1 MGVKLFLLFGLL
13 SLVACSENHFKE
25 DKFFAGGVY
34 ASAAQLNLG
43 KTVYTEYCMACHGVN
58 GDGKGVAS
66 KGLIPPPRNFTL
78 GIYKFGKVV
87 AGELPHDDH
96 LVEIIQKGLN
106 GTGMLK
112 WDISKDQSLAV
123 VQYIKT
129 FAPKVWEGKDKKLGE
144 PIIVS
149 KDPYGMARRSSAI
162 ERGKVV
168 YHGVAQC
175 YTCHQAYVPF
185 EELSKIQKEV
195 NGDAL
200 AENDPENYK
209 LKLQDSDH
217 GYKNIPPD
225 FTWHPLRS
233 INSTEDIYI
242 RLAAGVGGTSMPS
255 WKDTLSDDDIWAAAY
270 YVEYLQ
276 SLKDTIDREK
286 IVNNAK

>member
-1 MGVKLFLLFGLL
+1 MGIKFILLISLF
-13 SLVACSENHFKE
+13 SAIACSDNHFKE

-34 ASAAQLNLG
+34 ASAHQLNLG
-43 KTVYTEYCMACHGVN
+43 KTVYTEYCMACHGEK

-78 GIYKFGKVV
+78 GIFKFGKVL
-87 AGELPHDDH
+87 AGELPHDSH
-96 LVEIIQKGLN
+96 LIEIIQKGLH

-112 WDISKDQSLAV
+112 WDISNDQALAV
-123 VQYIKT
+123 VQYIKS
-129 FAPKVWEGKDKKLGE
+129 FAPQAWEGKDKKLGE
-144 PIIVS
+144 PIIAT
-149 KDPYGMARRSSAI
+149 KDPFGLARRSSAI

-175 YTCHQAYVPF
+175 YTCHRAYVPF

-195 NGDAL
+195 NGEAL
-200 AENDPENYK
+200 SENDPENYK

-225 FTWHPLRS
+225 FTWHAIRS
-233 INSTEDIYI
+233 VNSIEDLYI
-242 RLAAGVGGTSMPS
+242 RLAAGVGGTTMPS

-270 YVEYLQ
+270 YVDYLQ
-276 SLKDTIDREK
+276 SLRNTSEREK
-286 IVNNAK
+286 MINIAK